1 MTLIMSF
8 SILLMERHIV
18 HLDLDAFFV
27 SVERLK
33 NPELKHVPVLV
44 GGHSDRAV
52 VAAASYE
59 TRRFGVHSAMPMKLA
74 RRLCPEAVIVGSD
87 MESYSRFSR
96 LVTDVV
102 DAHVPLYEKS
112 SIDEFYI
119 DMTGMDRFFGCRKY
133 AAELKQT
140 IYKETGLVISYALAS
155 NKLLS
160 KVATNEKKPEAAEYV
175 PYGTEKAYLAPLRVD
190 RMPMIG
196 KKTADLLFNMGVE
209 TIKVLSE
216 IPKPMLENLMGKN
229 GAELWKRANGIDD
242 TPIVPYREQ
251 KSISTETTFPQDTT
265 DIRFLQAQLTYLAE
279 RAGIELRQQQKLAG
293 CITLKIRYADFETV
307 TKQVTVAYTAQ
318 DHIILQQVLD
328 LFHRLYDR
336 RVRIRLVGIKL
347 SRLVPGN
354 YQINLFDD
362 TQEMISLFQSMDTI
376 KKRFG
381 PQYLCRGSAFVDAT
395 PDRHKPIS
403 SASKKTSIHVSKL

>member
-1 MTLIMSF
+1 
-8 SILLMERHIV
+8 MERHIV

-27 SVERLK
+27 SVERIK
-33 NPELKHVPVLV
+33 NPELRHVPVLV

-59 TRRFGVHSAMPMKLA
+59 TRKFGVHSAMPMKLA

-87 MESYSRFSR
+87 MESYARFSNM
-96 LVTDVV
+96 VTEVI
-102 DAHVPLYEKS
+102 ASKVPLYEKS

-119 DMTGMDRFFGCRKY
+119 DMTGMDRFFGCRQY
-133 AAELKQT
+133 TAELKQY
-140 IYKETGLVISYALAS
+140 IYKETGLIISYALAS

-175 PYGTEKAYLAPLRVD
+175 PHGTEKAYLAPLGVD

-196 KKTADLLFNMGVE
+196 RKTAELLMGMGVH
-209 TIKVLSE
+209 TIKTLSE

-229 GAELWKRANGIDD
+229 GIELWKRANGIDD
-242 TPIVPYREQ
+242 SPIVPYREQ

-265 DIRFLQAQLTYLAE
+265 DMRFLHAQLTHLAE
-279 RAGIELRQQQKLAG
+279 RAAFELRQQNKLAG
-293 CITLKIRYADFETV
+293 CITVKIRYADFDTV
-307 TKQVTVAYTAQ
+307 TRQVSLPYTSL
-318 DHIILQQVLD
+318 DHILLPQIMQ
-328 LFHRLYDR
+328 LFHKLYDR
-336 RVRIRLVGIKL
+336 RVRIRLIGIKL

-362 TQEMISLFQSMDTI
+362 TSEMIALFQSVDAI

-381 PQYLCRGSAFVDAT
+381 TRALCRGSAFVDPALARRNPNHQHT
-395 PDRHKPIS
+395 
-403 SASKKTSIHVSKL
+403 SKASIHVSQL

>member
-1 MTLIMSF
+1 
-8 SILLMERHIV
+8 MERHIV

-27 SVERLK
+27 SVERLN
-33 NPELKHVPVLV
+33 NPELRNVPVLV

-59 TRRFGVHSAMPMKLA
+59 TRKFGVHSAMPMKLA
-74 RRLCPEAVIVGSD
+74 RRLCPEAVIIGSD
-87 MESYSRFSR
+87 MQEYTRFSQM
-96 LVTDVV
+96 VTDVI
-102 DAHVPLYEKS
+102 ASKVPVYEKS

-133 AAELKQT
+133 AAELKQY
-140 IYKETGLVISYALAS
+140 IYKETGLIISYALAS

-175 PYGTEKAYLAPLRVD
+175 PYGEEKSYLAPLSID

-196 KKTADLLFNMGVE
+196 KKTSDLLFSMGVN

-229 GAELWKRANGIDD
+229 GLELWRRANGIDD
-242 TPIVPYREQ
+242 SPIVPYRDQ

-265 DIRFLQAQLTYLAE
+265 DIRFLHAQLTHLAE
-279 RAGIELRQQQKLAG
+279 RAAFELRQQNKLAG
-293 CITLKIRYADFETV
+293 CITVKIRYADFDTV
-307 TKQVTVAYTAQ
+307 TRQVSVPYTSL
-318 DHIILQQVLD
+318 DHIILQQVND
-328 LFHRLYDR
+328 LFNRLYDR
-336 RVRIRLVGIKL
+336 RVRIRLVGVKL

-354 YQINLFDD
+354 YQISLFDD
-362 TQEMISLFQSMDTI
+362 TSEMISLFQSMDYI
-376 KKRFG
+376 KNRFG
-381 PQYLCRGSAFVDAT
+381 TKYLSRGSAFVE
-395 PDRHKPIS
+395 PP
-403 SASKKTSIHVSKL
+403 ASKNKDKQHTKKISIHVSEL

>member
-1 MTLIMSF
+1 
-8 SILLMERHIV
+8 MERHIV

-27 SVERLK
+27 SVERLN
-33 NPELKHVPVLV
+33 NPELRNVPVLV
-44 GGHSDRAV
+44 GGHSDRSV

-59 TRRFGVHSAMPMKLA
+59 TRKFGVHSAMPMKLA
-74 RRLCPEAVIVGSD
+74 RRLCPEAVIIGSD
-87 MESYSRFSR
+87 MQEYTRFSQM
-96 LVTDVV
+96 VTDVI
-102 DAHVPLYEKS
+102 ASKVPVYEKS

-133 AAELKQT
+133 AAELKQY
-140 IYKETGLVISYALAS
+140 IYKETGLIISYALAS

-175 PYGTEKAYLAPLRVD
+175 PYGSEKSYLAPLSID

-196 KKTADLLFNMGVE
+196 KKTSDLLFSMGVN

-229 GAELWKRANGIDD
+229 GLELWRRANGIDD
-242 TPIVPYREQ
+242 SPIVPYRDQ

-265 DIRFLQAQLTYLAE
+265 DIRFLHAQLTHLAE
-279 RAGIELRQQQKLAG
+279 RAAFELRQQNKLAG
-293 CITLKIRYADFETV
+293 CITVKIRYADFDTV
-307 TKQVTVAYTAQ
+307 TRQVSVPYTSL
-318 DHIILQQVLD
+318 DHIILKQVTD
-328 LFHRLYDR
+328 LFNRLYDR
-336 RVRIRLVGIKL
+336 RVRIRLVGVKL

-354 YQINLFDD
+354 YQISLFDD
-362 TQEMISLFQSMDTI
+362 TSEMISLFQSMDYI

-381 PQYLCRGSAFVDAT
+381 AKYLSRGGAFVE
-395 PDRHKPIS
+395 PP
-403 SASKKTSIHVSKL
+403 ASKNKDKQHTKKISIHVSEL

>member
-1 MTLIMSF
+1 
-8 SILLMERHIV
+8 MERQIV

-27 SVERLK
+27 SVERIK
-33 NPELKHVPVLV
+33 NPELRNVPVLV

-59 TRRFGVHSAMPMKLA
+59 TRKFGVHSAMPMKLA
-74 RRLCPEAVIVGSD
+74 RRLCPEAVIIGSD
-87 MESYSRFSR
+87 MEQYSRFSQM
-96 LVTDVV
+96 VTEVI
-102 DAHVPLYEKS
+102 ASKVPVYEKS

-133 AAELKQT
+133 AAELKQY
-140 IYKETGLVISYALAS
+140 IYKETGLIISYALAS

-160 KVATNEKKPEAAEYV
+160 KVATNEKKPEAAAYV
-175 PYGTEKAYLAPLRVD
+175 PYGEEKSYLAPLSID

-196 KKTADLLFNMGVE
+196 KKTADLLFSMGVH

-216 IPKPMLENLMGKN
+216 IPKPMLENLMGRN
-229 GAELWKRANGIDD
+229 GTELWRRANGIDD

-265 DIRFLQAQLTYLAE
+265 DIKFLKAQLTHLAE
-279 RAGIELRQQQKLAG
+279 RAAFELRQQQKLAG
-293 CITLKIRYADFETV
+293 CITVKIRYADFDTV
-307 TKQVTVAYTAQ
+307 SRQVSIPYTSLDTV
-318 DHIILQQVLD
+318 ILQQVTE
-328 LFHRLYDR
+328 LFTRLYDR
-336 RVRIRLVGIKL
+336 RVRIRLVGVKL

-354 YQINLFDD
+354 YQISLFDD
-362 TQEMISLFQSMDTI
+362 TREMIALFQSIDAI

-381 PQYLCRGSAFVDAT
+381 TKYLSRGGAFVEVPVSRKDASLQ
-395 PDRHKPIS
+395 PAKNP
-403 SASKKTSIHVSKL
+403 SIHVSQL